1 MNEHLQKAIVDFNL
15 ATIALKQAERAL
27 NVPVQAILAA
37 NPPSDDLYELIELL
51 PKSYRGVRRIYDT
64 IALRNE

>member
-1 MNEHLQKAIVDFNL
+1 MNEPLQKAIVDFNL

-37 NPPSDDLYELIELL
+37 NPTSDDLHELL
-51 PKSYRGVRRIYDT
+51 EQLPTSYRGVRRIYDT
-64 IALRNE
+64 LSLRNE